1 MSKAA
6 AQSPKT
12 ELDFVQARK
21 NMVDCQIHTSGVVHT
36 GLLQAFE
43 TVPRELFVPEH
54 LKGIAYFDEDIQLAK
69 GRYLSEPLIL
79 SKMLQAADLQSDDV
93 VLDIGG
99 GTGYCAAILSSN
111 VSTIIA
117 VESDDA
123 YIAAAKSNWSELD
136 ACNIVQVKA
145 KLAQGVADQAPYDLI
160 VLHGAVPEVPTKLV
174 AQLNENGRM
183 LCILKPEQGS
193 LGKATLV
200 RKNANAADGL
210 GENAFSS
217 YTLFECG
224 AEYLEG
230 FAPKSTFSF

>member
-1 MSKAA
+1 MAEWLCSGLQLRVDQFDSGPCLQSIENASNEGYYQVMSKAA

-145 KLAQGVADQAPYDLI
+145 CLLYTSD
-160 VLHGAVPEVPTKLV
+160 
-174 AQLNENGRM
+174 
-183 LCILKPEQGS
+183 
-193 LGKATLV
+193 
-200 RKNANAADGL
+200 AADD
-210 GENAFSS
+210 
-217 YTLFECG
+217 
-224 AEYLEG
+224 
-230 FAPKSTFSF
+230 